1 VLSSDSPI
9 PLHRLS
15 PSHSNIRI
23 NSSSNTTN
31 VDTQSSLHLPTP
43 LYNNALLRTINP
55 KYQLLAIHALQ
66 NECPTFSDALTL
78 LRIWANQRGYSE
90 GTRMCVRGFESAG
103 TWWWSLLALL
113 LNGEERRSG
122 VALLLNGEERRS
134 GVTKSSQRKSV
145 GKGLSSYQLFKA
157 ALEFLG
163 VFLSNDIT
171 FQSNFFFCSKTQHGK
186 GSSIHKIRRW
196 TPCVFPSRFHLYKS
210 LSDIMSATPVPP

>member
-1 VLSSDSPI
+1 MLSSDSPI

-23 NSSSNTTN
+23 NTSSNTTN
-31 VDTQSSLHLPTP
+31 VDTPSSPHLPTP
-43 LYNNALLRTINP
+43 LYNNSLLRTINP

-66 NECPTFSDALTL
+66 KECPTFSDALTL

-90 GTRMCVRGFESAG
+90 GTRMCIRGFESAG

-122 VALLLNGEERRS
+122 A
-134 GVTKSSQRKSV
+134 TKANQRKSV

-163 VFLSNDIT
+163 VFL
-171 FQSNFFFCSKTQHGK
+171 
-186 GSSIHKIRRW
+186 
-196 TPCVFPSRFHLYKS
+196 
-210 LSDIMSATPVPP
+210 